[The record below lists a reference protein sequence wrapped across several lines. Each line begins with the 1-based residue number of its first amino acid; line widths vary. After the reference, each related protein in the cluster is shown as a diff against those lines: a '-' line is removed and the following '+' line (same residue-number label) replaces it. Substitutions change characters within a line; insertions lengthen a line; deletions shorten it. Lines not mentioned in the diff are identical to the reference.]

1 VLQPE
6 PPGNTR
12 GPTPAAIRTEA
23 LTRTYAKPRKRAWWW
38 SKKQPSDEPSEFVAL
53 NGVSLEVRPG
63 ELFGLL
69 GPNGAGKTTLIK
81 ILTTLLAPTA
91 GSAFVDG
98 LDVSTEAAK
107 IRPLIN
113 MVSGG
118 ESSGYGILNVREN
131 LWLFA
136 RIYGVPTAVAHERID
151 KMLEVVG
158 LTDKAKSRVSYLST
172 GQRQKMNF
180 CRGFITDPKI
190 LFLDEPTLGLDV
202 TSARAIRGFIR
213 EWMRERPE
221 RTLLLTTHYMAEAD
235 ELCDRLAIIDKGA
248 VLACDTPANLKR
260 RVQKYPLYELTLA
273 PGSGREDQ
281 WTHLA
286 NLPGVHQSKASST
299 PTTVE
304 LKVSLLE
311 ESAIGV
317 VVQSLVTSGGQILSL
332 KKVEPTL
339 EDVFIELVG
348 HGLADNEAGR

>member
-1 VLQPE
+1 MDD
-6 PPGNTR
+6 
-12 GPTPAAIRTEA
+12 PTPAAIRTTD
-23 LTRTYAKPRKRAWWW
+23 LSRTYAKPRRRRWLRRKPAG
-38 SKKQPSDEPSEFVAL
+38 DEPAAFVAL
-53 NGVSLEVRPG
+53 DSVSLEVRPG

-81 ILTTLLAPTA
+81 ILTTLLAPSS
-91 GSAFVDG
+91 GSALVDG
-98 LDVSTEAAK
+98 LDVVTEADA
-107 IRPLIN
+107 IRPRIN

-158 LTDKAKSRVSYLST
+158 LTDKAKSRVTHLST

-202 TSARAIRGFIR
+202 TSARAIRAFVR
-213 EWMRERPE
+213 QWMKERPD
-221 RTLLLTTHYMAEAD
+221 RTLLLTTHYMTEAD
-235 ELCDRLAIIDKGA
+235 ELCDRVAVIDKGK

-260 RVQKYPLYELTLA
+260 RVQQYPLYELTLA
-273 PGSGREDQ
+273 PG
-281 WTHLA
+281 A
-286 NLPGVHQSKASST
+286 NGWADLERLPGVHQATATTT

-304 LKVSLLE
+304 LKVSLSE
-311 ESAIGV
+311 EPAIGA
-317 VVQSLVTSGGQILSL
+317 VVQALVGGGGRILSL
-332 KKVEPTL
+332 KKSEPTL

-348 HGLADNEAGR
+348 HGLGDGEAGPPS